1 MSPISYNDKR
11 CRCCTKFLR
20 TKSTL
25 IPEDKKGVRRLG
37 STATRHAEA
46 ALAALNTQRAAQDS
60 KLPALSFDDPV
71 FAKRLH
77 YREGKTRFPMTAGS
91 RCSR

>member
-1 MSPISYNDKR
+1 M
-11 CRCCTKFLR
+11 
-20 TKSTL
+20 
-25 IPEDKKGVRRLG
+25 RRLG
-37 STATRHAEA
+37 STATRYAEA
-46 ALAALNTQRAAQDS
+46 ALSALNTQRAAQDS

>member
-1 MSPISYNDKR
+1 M
-11 CRCCTKFLR
+11 F
-20 TKSTL
+20 TL